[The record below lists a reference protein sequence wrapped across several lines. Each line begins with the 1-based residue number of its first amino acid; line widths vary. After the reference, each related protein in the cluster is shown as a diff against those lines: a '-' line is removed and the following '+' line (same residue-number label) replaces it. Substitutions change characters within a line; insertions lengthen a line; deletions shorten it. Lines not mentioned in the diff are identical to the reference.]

1 MFNLCIGMA
10 IGALITLG
18 ATYLFDKPEDII
30 YEEYI
35 SNTGI
40 KSYKIYKKQIG
51 ADEMGKNKVYDVYL
65 GEVAERN

>member
-35 SNTGI
+35 SKRH
-40 KSYKIYKKQIG
+40 KSYKFTKSKLEQMKWAKIKCMISIWAK
-51 ADEMGKNKVYDVYL
+51 
-65 GEVAERN
+65 